1 MKNPKTTIA
10 GYLLVLTSVV
20 TMIAHMLTG
29 EIGIMDIQNIVGALA
44 GIGLISAQDGGR

>member
-10 GYLLVLTSVV
+10 GYLLVITSLA
-20 TMIAHMLTG
+20 TMVAHVLTG
-29 EIGIMDIQNIVGALA
+29 DINVMDIQNIVGALA